1 MKIIIDTHI
10 YLWALAK
17 PNKIATE
24 KRRELESLANTI
36 YVSSITIVE
45 LMIKASL
52 GKLTIDFDPLVLTEE
67 MGFVPLDFSAADA
80 VLLKTLPFH
89 HRDPFDRMLIA
100 QAIAQKFSIMS
111 DDRKF
116 ERYDCRLV

>member
-36 YVSSITIVE
+36 FVSSITIAE
-45 LMIKASL
+45 LTIKASL
-52 GKLTIDFDPLVLTEE
+52 GKLTIDFDPLALTEE

>member
-36 YVSSITIVE
+36 YVSSITIAE

-80 VLLKTLPFH
+80 VLLQTLPFH

-116 ERYDCRLV
+116 ERYECRLV

>member
-36 YVSSITIVE
+36 YVSSITIAE

-116 ERYDCRLV
+116 ERYECRLV

>member
-36 YVSSITIVE
+36 YVSSITIAE

-52 GKLTIDFDPLVLTEE
+52 GKLTIDFDPLLLTEE

-80 VLLKTLPFH
+80 VLLQTLPFH

>member
-36 YVSSITIVE
+36 YVSSITIAE

>member
-36 YVSSITIVE
+36 YVSSITIAE
-45 LMIKASL
+45 LIIKASL

>member
-36 YVSSITIVE
+36 YVSSITIAE
-45 LMIKASL
+45 LMLKASL

>member
-36 YVSSITIVE
+36 YVSSITIAE

-52 GKLTIDFDPLVLTEE
+52 GKLTIDFDPLVLTEG
-67 MGFVPLDFSAADA
+67 MGFVPLDFSAVDA

>member
-1 MKIIIDTHI
+1 MKIIIDTHN

-36 YVSSITIVE
+36 YVSSITIAE
-45 LMIKASL
+45 LMLKASL